1 MKARF
6 TLLLPLLLLSCV
18 NVIGQITNLG
28 QPKSWALKT
37 DNTQLNSLNMPAFDL
52 EPYRIQDSIND
63 SQKIGPWRFGHKHQ
77 VNYNLENSG
86 VWTQFPNGDR
96 IWRLR
101 VKSKDAL
108 SINFIFEDMFLPQGA
123 TIYIHKPDRSAYLG
137 AYTAINN
144 NVEKTLGTDLISGE
158 EAIIEYF
165 EPANVLGQGTLT
177 VTDIVHG
184 YRDISIH
191 ENEVMKGLNDSGN
204 CNRDIKCLTNP
215 EPLWLNES
223 HSVAMIVV
231 GGNGSCTGT
240 LVNNT
245 SQDGTPYFLTANHC
259 LGNPANWAFRFKWI
273 APTPVCA
280 TTANSP
286 DMANN
291 TQFQTANGAILRA
304 SNAGSDFA
312 LVQITNLTLA
322 MAQSWGLYYAGWDHT
337 GNAVPAAIGIH
348 HPSGDIMKY
357 ARENNNLVQEAWNG
371 AQCWRVSNWD
381 EGVTEPGS
389 SGSGLWDY
397 NHRLIG
403 QLYGGGAAC
412 SGTNDNGQPDWYGR
426 FNVSWNGASA
436 ATRLRD
442 WLDPSSISTGTIDG
456 WDPNQPTVALDAGI
470 QGINSPNGIICG
482 GGNITPEVILRNYGS
497 TTLTSVD
504 IEYSVDGGATSTYS
518 WTGSLAS
525 NTSTTVTL
533 PMISVGNGPHTF
545 TASTVDPNGATD
557 ENATNDELTSNFTA
571 NTNGQLIDFSLTID
585 CWGSET
591 TWTLE
596 DNLSNE
602 LYAGGPYSD
611 GAGGTTIT
619 EEWCLNVGC
628 YVFTID
634 DEYGDGLYGSQYGS
648 CTVDGTYTIS
658 QGGTVLAEIQA
669 ANSDFGYQEVN
680 NFCVASSLTPDFSAD
695 ATSICVGE
703 QVTFTDASQ
712 GTPTTWDWTFEGGTL
727 GTSSDQNPVITYNT
741 PGTYDVTLTIGDGT
755 TTETVTF
762 TDYIT
767 VNALPT
773 ASISASGATT
783 FCEGGSVTLTSSS
796 ATGNVWSTTETS
808 QAISV
813 NQSGDYTVV
822 VTDGNGC
829 VGTSSATT
837 VTVNPLPGIGIGTV
851 IDPANC
857 GESNGSIQV
866 TGSSSGTLNW
876 IGTASGSQGTTLP
889 YNVSG
894 LAAGSYTFQFTD
906 GNGCVSTQVSQSLS
920 DPGAPA
926 TPIISPS
933 GATTFC
939 EGQSVTLTSSAAS
952 GNVWSNSETT
962 QSIVVTLSG
971 NYSVTVTDGTCS
983 ATSATTTVTVNP
995 TPSTPSISTS
1005 GSTTLCEGETVTLT
1019 SSSASGNLWSTGQ
1032 TTQSIVVGDDDT
1044 YTVNVTTSGCTS
1056 TNGSVT
1062 VTVNS
1067 NPATPVISSD
1077 GTVICHDGSL
1087 ELTSSYATGN
1097 LWSTSSIN
1105 QSITVTTGG
1114 LYSTTYTDGNGCSSS
1129 GSISIT
1135 LSSEIVITPT
1145 VVHETSGADG
1155 SITLAVSGGNGPY
1168 TYDWSNGSSSQNQSG
1183 LTEGEYTVIVTDAN
1197 GCEESLTITVNSTV
1211 GITGNTEQLFSIFPN
1226 PTTGNVIV
1234 SLVTENQFKQILL
1247 TDALGKIVGHYE
1259 VTNSKISL
1267 DLSNLERGLYFIR
1280 LIDKNNNAHIE
1291 RIILQ

>member
-1 MKARF
+1 MKARI
-6 TLLLPLLLLSCV
+6 TLLLPLLLLNLVSV
-18 NVIGQITNLG
+18 FGQITNLG

-37 DNTQLNSLNMPAFDL
+37 DHAQLNSINMPAFDV

-86 VWTQFPNGDR
+86 VWTQLQNGDR
-96 IWRLR
+96 IWRLH

-108 SINFIFEDMFLPQGA
+108 SINFIFEDLFLPQGA

-158 EAIIEYF
+158 EAIIEYY
-165 EPANVLGQGTLT
+165 EPVNVLGQGTLT
-177 VTDIVHG
+177 VTNIVHG

-191 ENEVMKGLNDSGN
+191 ENEVMKALNSSGD
-204 CNRDIKCLTNP
+204 CNRDIKCLTDP

-245 SQDGTPYFLTANHC
+245 AQDGTPYFLTANHC

-291 TQFQTANGAILRA
+291 TQFQTANGAVLRA

-312 LVQITNLTLA
+312 LVEITNLTLA

-357 ARENNNLVQEAWNG
+357 ARENNALTQVNSGG
-371 AQCWRVSNWD
+371 ALCWEVANWD

-389 SGSGLWDY
+389 SGSGLWDL
-397 NHRLIG
+397 NHRLVG
-403 QLYGGGAAC
+403 QLYGGAAAC
-412 SGTNDNGQPDWYGR
+412 SGTNDNGQYDVYGR
-426 FNVSWNGASA
+426 FDVSWNGASA

-442 WLDPSSISTGTIDG
+442 WLDPSSTSTGTIDG

-470 QGINSPNGIICG
+470 QGINSPNGNICG

-504 IEYSVDGGATSTYS
+504 IEYSVDGGAVSTYS
-518 WTGSLAS
+518 WTGSLAT
-525 NTSTTVTL
+525 NTSATVTL
-533 PMISVGNGPHTF
+533 PMITAGNGPHTF
-545 TASTVDPNGATD
+545 TAATVDPNGGTD
-557 ENATNDELTSNFTA
+557 ENAANDELTSNFTA
-571 NTNGQLIDFSLTID
+571 NTNGQLIDFSLTTD

-596 DNLSNE
+596 DDLNNE
-602 LYAGGPYSD
+602 LYAGGPYTNV
-611 GAGGTTIT
+611 AGGETIT
-619 EEWCLNVGC
+619 EEWCLNVDC

-634 DEYGDGLYGSQYGS
+634 DEYGDGMYGSQYGS
-648 CTVDGTYTIS
+648 CNVDGTYTIS
-658 QGGTVLAEIQA
+658 QDGTVLAEIQA
-669 ANSDFGYQEVN
+669 ADSDFGDQEVN
-680 NFCVASSLTPDFSAD
+680 NFCVASALTPDFSAD
-695 ATSICVGE
+695 VTSICAGE
-703 QVTFTDASQ
+703 QVTFTDLSE
-712 GTPTTWDWTFEGGTL
+712 GTPTSWDWAFEGGS
-727 GTSSDQNPVITYNT
+727 TSTDQNPVVTYNT
-741 PGTYDVTLTIGDGT
+741 PGTYDVTLTIGDGSN
-755 TTETVTF
+755 TETITF

-767 VNALPT
+767 VNALPV
-773 ASISASGATT
+773 ASISASGTTT

-796 ATGNVWSTTETS
+796 STGNMWSTTETT
-808 QAISV
+808 QAITV
-813 NQSGDYTVV
+813 NQSGDYTVT

-829 VGTSSATT
+829 VATSANTT
-837 VTVNPLPGIGIGTV
+837 ITVNPLPIIGIGTV
-851 IDPANC
+851 INPANC
-857 GESNGSIQV
+857 GESSGSIQV
-866 TGSSSGTLNW
+866 TGASTGTLNW
-876 IGTASGSQGTTLP
+876 TGTASGSQGATLP
-889 YNVSG
+889 HTVSG
-894 LAAGSYTFQFTD
+894 LASGSYTFQFTD

-926 TPIISPS
+926 TPTISTS

-939 EGQSVTLTSSAAS
+939 EGESVTLTSSSLTGNTWSS
-952 GNVWSNSETT
+952 GETT
-962 QSIVVTLSG
+962 QSIIVTTSN

-983 ATSATTTVTVNP
+983 ATSAATSVTVNP
-995 TPSTPSISTS
+995 TPSTPTISAS
-1005 GSTTLCEGETVTLT
+1005 GSTTLCDGETVTLT
-1019 SSSASGNLWSTGQ
+1019 SSSASGNLWSTGE
-1032 TTQSIVVGDDDT
+1032 TTQSIVVGNANT

-1056 TNGSVT
+1056 ANGSAT

-1067 NPATPVISSD
+1067 NPAAPVITSD
-1077 GTVICHDGSL
+1077 ETVICHEGSM

-1097 LWSTSSIN
+1097 LWSTGSVN

-1114 LYSTTYTDGNGCSSS
+1114 NYSTTYTDGNGCTSSA
-1129 GSISIT
+1129 SISIT
-1135 LSSEIVITPT
+1135 LNSEIVVTPT
-1145 VVHETSGADG
+1145 VVHETTGNDG

-1168 TYDWSNGSSSQNQSG
+1168 SYDWSNGSTTQNQSG
-1183 LTEGEYTVIVTDAN
+1183 LSEGNYTVTVTDSD
-1197 GCEESLTITVNSTV
+1197 GCETNLTVTVSSTV
-1211 GITGNTEQLFSIFPN
+1211 GIAGNTEKLFSIYPN
-1226 PTTGNVIV
+1226 PTNGNVTV
-1234 SLVTENQFKQILL
+1234 SLTSKDQFEKIIL
-1247 TDALGKIVGHYE
+1247 TDALGKVVGYYE
-1259 VTNSKISL
+1259 ITNSEISL
-1267 DLSNLERGLYFIR
+1267 DMTNLERGLYFIR
-1280 LIDKNNNAHIE
+1280 LIDGKSNSHTE